1 MKRLAYAG
9 MVAVL
14 MVAAACSQES
24 GKQAVGSQMATAQKI
39 AKLEQKIDANQQEV
53 NALLKQYVQSGG
65 QDVGAVMGQGL
76 TPEQTQLL
84 EAKLKNEEGIGYRD
98 LVGDIL
104 TKQKDI
110 EDLRVKVQDLEKT
123 LPAPVDVQKGQ
134 RHYDLAMAYLTKE
147 KGLDPATAKALVLKV
162 NLMDE
167 LVPGFKVWNFY
178 DNGVYGTFVT
188 QGDAKVSPY
197 YVTERAKQNLID
209 QKNVAVAQR
218 DDLAKA
224 KANLTQQVAD
234 LSSKRDQLNQEVSM
248 LQAEREDLTK
258 KVSDL
263 QSQRDD
269 LEARNNSVFYRIG
282 WRKNLVNEGMVRDP
296 WYARPA
302 LAKFSQSD
310 YPQHLDL
317 RNQDTLVFTA
327 QEAGVSRIN
336 RVSLAP
342 GAFYKEGA
350 DYAVTVAPDGSKAS
364 LRFLNKDKFR
374 AGRSIMI
381 LVN

>member
-24 GKQAVGSQMATAQKI
+24 GKETVNSQMATAQKI
-39 AKLEQKIDANQQEV
+39 ANLEQKIDANQQEV
-53 NALLKQYVQSGG
+53 NTLLKQYVQSGG
-65 QDVGAVMGQGL
+65 QDLGAVMGQGL

-84 EAKLKNEEGIGYRD
+84 EAKLKSEEGIGYLD
-98 LVGDIL
+98 LVSDIL
-104 TKQKDI
+104 SKQKNI
-110 EDLRVKVQDLEKT
+110 EDLRVRIQDLEKT
-123 LPAPVDVQKGQ
+123 LPSPEDVQKGQ
-134 RHYDLAMAYLTKE
+134 RHFDLAMAYLTKE
-147 KGLDPATAKALVLKV
+147 KGLDPAAAKALVMKV
-162 NLMDE
+162 NLVDD

-178 DNGVYGTFVT
+178 DEGVYGTFVT

-197 YVTERAKQNLID
+197 YVTEKAKQNLID
-209 QKNVAVAQR
+209 QKNAAVAQR
-218 DDLAKA
+218 DELAKA
-224 KANLTQQVAD
+224 KADLTQQVAD

-269 LEARNNSVFYRIG
+269 FEARNNSVFYRIG
-282 WRKNLVNEGMVRDP
+282 WRKNLENEGMVRDP
-296 WYARPA
+296 WYARPT
-302 LAKFSQSD
+302 LAKFSPAD

-317 RNQDTLVFTA
+317 RSSDTLVFSA
-327 QEAGVSRIN
+327 QQAGVAKITK
-336 RVSLAP
+336 VGLAP
-342 GAFYKEGA
+342 GSLYKEGN
-350 DYAVTVAPDGSKAS
+350 DYAVTVAADGSKAS

>member
-1 MKRLAYAG
+1 
-9 MVAVL
+9 

-24 GKQAVGSQMATAQKI
+24 GKETVNSQMATAQKI
-39 AKLEQKIDANQQEV
+39 ANLEQKIDANQQEV
-53 NALLKQYVQSGG
+53 NTLLKQYVQSGG
-65 QDVGAVMGQGL
+65 QDLGAVMGQGL

-84 EAKLKNEEGIGYRD
+84 EAKLKSEEGIGYLD
-98 LVGDIL
+98 LVSDIL
-104 TKQKDI
+104 SKQKNI
-110 EDLRVKVQDLEKT
+110 EDLRVRIQDLEKT
-123 LPAPVDVQKGQ
+123 LPSPEDVQKGQ
-134 RHYDLAMAYLTKE
+134 RHFDLAMAYLTKE
-147 KGLDPATAKALVLKV
+147 KGLDPAAAKALVMKV
-162 NLMDE
+162 NLVDD

-178 DNGVYGTFVT
+178 DEGVYGTFVT

-197 YVTERAKQNLID
+197 YVTEKAKQNLID
-209 QKNVAVAQR
+209 QKNAAVAQR
-218 DDLAKA
+218 DELAKA
-224 KANLTQQVAD
+224 KADLTQQVAD

-269 LEARNNSVFYRIG
+269 FEARNNSVFYRIG
-282 WRKNLVNEGMVRDP
+282 WRKNLENEGMVRDP
-296 WYARPA
+296 WYARPT
-302 LAKFSQSD
+302 LAKFSPAD

-317 RNQDTLVFTA
+317 RSSDTLVFSA
-327 QEAGVSRIN
+327 QQAGVAKITK
-336 RVSLAP
+336 VGLAP
-342 GAFYKEGA
+342 GSLYKEGN
-350 DYAVTVAPDGSKAS
+350 DYAVTVAADGSRAS